1 MLQRFVEFLT
11 PEDVLRIH
19 EQSMCLLEEVGVEM
33 PVEAAREVLRRRG
46 ARVEGTRIHLP
57 RRLVEESIRLAP
69 SRFTIHARN
78 PQKDVVV
85 GGGNPVFA
93 PGYGAP
99 FLMDHEKGQRYAT
112 MEDYQNLVRIIDA
125 LPHLDL
131 SGHLLVE
138 PHDVPAGSAHLHMLM
153 AHLRY
158 SDKPFIASSNGQ
170 KGAQATLDMAGI
182 VFGDRDAL
190 RNKPVTIALINT
202 LSPLGFASEML
213 EALMAFAEWG
223 QPVVIASM
231 AQAGATAPV
240 TLAGMIAQI
249 NAEILSGVVLAQAI
263 NPGTPVVYGSTST
276 IMDMNT
282 AAAAIGSPE
291 YSILVACQAQ
301 MGRFYGLPSRSGGSL
316 TDSQVPDA
324 QAGLESM
331 MSLLTT
337 VNAGI
342 DFVLHAAG
350 ILGSYLTFS
359 YEKLVIDHEICGMV
373 RRYRQGLDVN
383 TETLAYDTIAGV
395 GPGGNFLMDEH
406 TLRHF
411 RNAFYMPRLC
421 NRDALPAWQEKG
433 STDMA
438 QRAHQYWQRLLQT
451 HQPAEPEAI
460 TIRALEAYVE
470 RHA

>member
-11 PEDVLRIH
+11 SEDVSRIH
-19 EQSMCLLEEVGVEM
+19 EQSMRLLEEVGVEM
-33 PVEAAREVLRRRG
+33 PVDDARQVLRRHG
-46 ARVEGTRIHLP
+46 ARVEGTRVYLP

-69 SRFTIHARN
+69 SRFTIHARS

-125 LPHLDL
+125 LPNLDL

-138 PHDVPAGSAHLHMLM
+138 PHDVPAGSAYLHMLM

-158 SDKPFIASSNGQ
+158 SDKPLIASSDGH

-182 VFGDRDAL
+182 VFGDRNAL
-190 RNKPVTIALINT
+190 RNRPVTIALINT
-202 LSPLGFASEML
+202 LSPLGFSSEML

-249 NAEILSGVVLAQAI
+249 NAEILSGVTLAQVI

-316 TDSQVPDA
+316 TDSQRPDV

-331 MSLLTT
+331 LSLLTT
-337 VNAGI
+337 V
-342 DFVLHAAG
+342 
-350 ILGSYLTFS
+350 
-359 YEKLVIDHEICGMV
+359 
-373 RRYRQGLDVN
+373 
-383 TETLAYDTIAGV
+383 
-395 GPGGNFLMDEH
+395 
-406 TLRHF
+406 
-411 RNAFYMPRLC
+411 
-421 NRDALPAWQEKG
+421 
-433 STDMA
+433 
-438 QRAHQYWQRLLQT
+438 
-451 HQPAEPEAI
+451 
-460 TIRALEAYVE
+460 
-470 RHA
+470 